1 MNNLIV
7 GINYQQNGQRV
18 IEKMYYDSHINA
30 EVQAIIAN
38 DMADVCDEVYIVD
51 TFDPASQ
58 DFINEIVTKS
68 CRIYKTTT

>member
-18 IEKMYYDSHINA
+18 IEKMYYDSRINA

>member
-7 GINYQQNGQRV
+7 GINYQQDGSRV
-18 IEKMYYDSHINA
+18 IDRMMYSAHMHA
-30 EVQAIIAN
+30 EVNAMIAN
-38 DMADVCDEVYIVD
+38 DYAEVCDEVYIVD

>member
-18 IEKMYYDSHINA
+18 IEKMYYDSRINE
-30 EVQAIIAN
+30 EVQSIIAN
-38 DMADVCDEVYIVD
+38 DMADACDEVYIVD
-51 TFDPASQ
+51 TFNPACQ

-68 CRIYKTTT
+68 CRIFKTNT